1 MRIKYK
7 GQIFSRLGLFMVMI
21 LFSWVMSPLSQA
33 AERQIPNFT
42 LDTLQGP
49 FTLSEYQ
56 GTPLVLF
63 FSFPG

>member
-1 MRIKYK
+1 MCIKYK
-7 GQIFSRLGLFMVMI
+7 SQIFSQLCLLMVMI
-21 LFSWVMSPLSQA
+21 LFSWAMPPLTQA
-33 AERQIPNFT
+33 AEGQTPNFT

-49 FTLSEYQ
+49 FTLSEYR